1 MIIAYTLIT
10 FLVGI
15 AFFKM
20 LNTWKLSA
28 EMVDKKPSIIVRSIF
43 GSADFVADLISL
55 KIFK

>member
-1 MIIAYTLIT
+1 MILIYS
-10 FLVGI
+10 FVIILVGI

-28 EMVDKKPSIIVRSIF
+28 EILDKKPNFFVRSIF
-43 GSADFVADLISL
+43 GSADFVANLVSL

>member
-1 MIIAYTLIT
+1 MILVYSFVTI
-10 FLVGI
+10 LVGI

-28 EMVDKKPSIIVRSIF
+28 EILDKQSNLFVRSIF
-43 GSADFVADLISL
+43 GSADFVANLVSL

>member
-1 MIIAYTLIT
+1 MILIYSFVT
-10 FLVGI
+10 ILVGI

-28 EMVDKKPSIIVRSIF
+28 EMLDKQPNIFVRSIF
-43 GSADFVADLISL
+43 SSADFVANLVSL